1 MRVFSG
7 IQPTGLVHLGN
18 YFGALRNWV
27 KLQNEGND
35 CFYSIVNHHAIT
47 LPQDPD
53 KLREWI
59 FDLACVLLAV
69 GLDPEKSTIFV
80 QSDVPAHT
88 ELAWVLNC
96 IAPMGQMERMI
107 AFKEKAK
114 EGAQVSLGL
123 FAYPVLMAADILL
136 YKTDLVPVGIDQAQ
150 HLELARILA
159 EKFNRDYSDIFKVPK
174 TLHTETTKVVGLDGT
189 AKMSKSKNNFIGLT
203 ESEDE
208 IWEKLRVA
216 ATDPARIRRTDKGNP
231 EICNI
236 YSLHKLF
243 SSIEDQNWVKKGCS
257 TAEIGCIECKKKLL
271 ENMFAHLK
279 PIRESYLEWKA
290 QPEKVREILA
300 AGAAK
305 AQAVAQ
311 VTLDEVYTAI
321 GYR

>member
-59 FDLACVLLAV
+59 FDLACVLFAV
-69 GLDPEKSTIFV
+69 GLDPQKSTIFV

-96 IAPMGQMERMI
+96 LAPMGQMERMI
-107 AFKEKAK
+107 QFKEKTK
-114 EGAQVSLGL
+114 EGTPGSFGL

-150 HLELARILA
+150 HLELTRTLA
-159 EKFNRDYSDIFKVPK
+159 EKFNRDFADIFPVPK
-174 TLHTETTKVVGLDGT
+174 TLHTTTTKVVGLDGT
-189 AKMSKSKNNFIGLT
+189 AKMSKSKNNFLALT
-203 ESEDE
+203 DSKEEN
-208 IWEKLRVA
+208 WEKLRVA
-216 ATDPARIRRTDKGNP
+216 ATDPARVKRTDKCNP
-231 EICNI
+231 EHC
-236 YSLHKLF
+236 KL
-243 SSIEDQNWVKKGCS
+243 
-257 TAEIGCIECKKKLL
+257 
-271 ENMFAHLK
+271 
-279 PIRESYLEWKA
+279 
-290 QPEKVREILA
+290 
-300 AGAAK
+300 
-305 AQAVAQ
+305 
-311 VTLDEVYTAI
+311 
-321 GYR
+321 